1 MDQPMLPARK
11 VTNMEQVP
19 RPYGVLGRVLGHSYT
34 PTIYRELAG
43 LDYRKFERDPEDLEA
58 FVRSDEWEGF
68 NVTIPYKRDL
78 VPYMDELSEVARR
91 MGNINTVTR
100 LADGRLR
107 GDNTDYYGCKVL
119 VESLGIDLA
128 GKKAVVF
135 GGSGGAGSTAM
146 MVLADLGMRP
156 VSIDRSGEN
165 TYENLKRHADAALA
179 LNCTPVGMFPACP
192 AAPCSLESLPALEGL
207 IDIVY
212 NPARTAL
219 MMEAERREVPN
230 AGGLLMLVAQAA
242 QAVERYTG
250 ERIDMARIMDVTAR
264 LSASEQNVALIGM
277 PGCGKTRV
285 GEQLAKLLDRTHV
298 DIDRAFGEEAGMSCA
313 EFIETQG
320 EDAVCAR
327 RRCSDALPRN
337 QDWSSR
343 AAAAWSR
350 VRRTTPC
357 CIRTASSSCW
367 IGPSTN
373 FPRKDAPSPRAMA
386 SRRSPSAGCPST
398 AHGRT
403 SWCSRA
409 NAPQAPPR
417 SCAMRCRPCCNAS
430 ASPSE
435 TAAMCIVSHTA
446 SRSPDS
452 RRTQLQPKRLRHA
465 ACNSSAIAAGTPHT
479 PPTQALPSL
488 RTQLQSKHCHH
499 ATRTSSRCGT
509 IGCAWHEW
517 ADEHA
522 T

>member
-11 VTNMEQVP
+11 VTNMEQAP

-43 LDYRKFERDPEDLEA
+43 LDYRKFEREPEDLEA

-219 MMEAERREVPN
+219 MMEAERRDVPN

-250 ERIDMARIMDVTAR
+250 EHIDMARIMDVTAR

-285 GEQLAKLLDRTHV
+285 GEQLANLLDRTHV
-298 DIDRAFGEEAGMSCA
+298 DIDRAFGEEVGMSCA

-320 EDAVCAR
+320 EEAFRVRETEVLGRIAAQSGLVISCGGGVVTRSENYALLHQNSIIVMLDRPIDQLSKKGRPITARDGVEALAERRLPLYRAWADVVVQSRECAASTAAVVR
-327 RRCSDALPRN
+327 DALP
-337 QDWSSR
+337 
-343 AAAAWSR
+343 
-350 VRRTTPC
+350 
-357 CIRTASSSCW
+357 
-367 IGPSTN
+367 
-373 FPRKDAPSPRAMA
+373 AM
-386 SRRSPSAGCPST
+386 
-398 AHGRT
+398 
-403 SWCSRA
+403 
-409 NAPQAPPR
+409 
-417 SCAMRCRPCCNAS
+417 
-430 ASPSE
+430 
-435 TAAMCIVSHTA
+435 
-446 SRSPDS
+446 
-452 RRTQLQPKRLRHA
+452 L
-465 ACNSSAIAAGTPHT
+465 
-479 PPTQALPSL
+479 
-488 RTQLQSKHCHH
+488 
-499 ATRTSSRCGT
+499 
-509 IGCAWHEW
+509 
-517 ADEHA
+517 
-522 T
+522 